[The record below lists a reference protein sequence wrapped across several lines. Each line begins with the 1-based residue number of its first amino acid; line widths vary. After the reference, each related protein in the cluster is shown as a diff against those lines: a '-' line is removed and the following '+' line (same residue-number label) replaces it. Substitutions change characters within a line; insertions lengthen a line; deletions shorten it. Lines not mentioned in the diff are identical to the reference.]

1 MNLLL
6 LSLSLVVVSC
16 MSKPIVNKMDQTLRG
31 FDAELSTYQYPF
43 EVKFYALSSQSQNL
57 KMAFMDVPAEKPT
70 DKVIVL
76 LHGKNFPG
84 AYFEQVIQHLS
95 QNGYRVIVPD
105 QIGFGKSTKPQNYQ
119 YSFHTLAL
127 NTHAL
132 LRSLGVTKFHLL
144 GHSMGGMLATRLSLM
159 YPESVSKLILVNP
172 IGLEDWKT
180 MTSYRSVDE
189 NFKAELNNTV
199 EKTKKYQLDN
209 YYDGQW
215 RSDYDKWLMIPN
227 GWIAGPDHRLIA
239 WNAAL
244 TSDMIFTQPVLY
256 EFKKIKVDTLLII
269 GQRDRTAIGKSWA
282 PPQIKEK
289 MGDYPSLG
297 NSATK
302 AIPKAKLIK
311 LEGLGHMP
319 FVEDIEIFWKA
330 LSKNLD

>member
-132 LRSLGVTKFHLL
+132 LRSLGVTKFHL
-144 GHSMGGMLATRLSLM
+144 
-159 YPESVSKLILVNP
+159 
-172 IGLEDWKT
+172 
-180 MTSYRSVDE
+180 
-189 NFKAELNNTV
+189 
-199 EKTKKYQLDN
+199 
-209 YYDGQW
+209 
-215 RSDYDKWLMIPN
+215 
-227 GWIAGPDHRLIA
+227 
-239 WNAAL
+239 
-244 TSDMIFTQPVLY
+244 
-256 EFKKIKVDTLLII
+256 
-269 GQRDRTAIGKSWA
+269 
-282 PPQIKEK
+282 
-289 MGDYPSLG
+289 
-297 NSATK
+297 
-302 AIPKAKLIK
+302 
-311 LEGLGHMP
+311 
-319 FVEDIEIFWKA
+319 
-330 LSKNLD
+330 